1 MHYVPLSLHC
11 RLFFQPGIFS
21 QPGKRKIELPRVLT
35 RGAMDT
41 TKTGSS
47 QINGAKG
54 LAKAAIE

>member
-1 MHYVPLSLHC
+1 MVLGFPFNPA
-11 RLFFQPGIFS
+11 FFHNQEKGE
-21 QPGKRKIELPRVLT
+21 IELPRVLT

-41 TKTGSS
+41 TKTGFS